1 MAIPFLSD
9 ISGQGAT
16 FAGNLTIQKD
26 DPTITLYNNG
36 GANTDPNGTI
46 IFSESNNVQNF
57 DINYNGASDRLEFRG
72 RVGNSD
78 NTDLVLINRDLTTTL

>member
-26 DPTITLYNNG
+26 DPTILTH
-36 GANTDPNGTI
+36 DPMVTI
-46 IFSESNNVQNF
+46 KI
-57 DINYNGASDRLEFRG
+57 ILR
-72 RVGNSD
+72 
-78 NTDLVLINRDLTTTL
+78 